1 MTAPVKLEYGLHWMN
16 KSKYKDE
23 KGKLIIKHYPKFTD
37 EKKVR
42 DEFERVTKI
51 GYAAKITVSECHL
64 MDVIN
69 FSNEHKLEQR
79 YVALKNNDLVA
90 NDRWKLRMKEKEIR
104 VLTQQKENAEKHLKE
119 ITEKLKK
126 LQEE

>member
-79 YVALKNNDLVA
+79 YVALKNNDLDLVA

-104 VLTQQKENAEKHLKE
+104 VLTQHLKE